1 MAEFMSGTV
10 KFNKLS
16 RLERMSCSKTLRNIM
31 EVRKNWLLRVE
42 LENSLDNISGAEI
55 VRNGEK

>member
-16 RLERMSCSKTLRNIM
+16 RFERMACSKTLRNIM

-55 VRNGEK
+55 VRSGEK